1 MQLSEKEILE
11 VVKEFGS
18 KALYNALYNKYKKH
32 RYIGYV
38 SNNTLYF
45 DDDLTWN
52 QTKMLLKVLN
62 KVYSNSISHCREDLL
77 KQWEEQ
83 QTEKKTKE
91 KLSRTDFLAIFETAW
106 SSSCRHDSS
115 YIESVGVKR
124 ALQEEWESLQDG
136 LQEDYSFRRWKM
148 SLAEKKKY
156 LNYVY

>member
-83 QTEKKTKE
+83 QTEKKNERK
-91 KLSRTDFLAIFETAW
+91 
-106 SSSCRHDSS
+106 
-115 YIESVGVKR
+115 VK
-124 ALQEEWESLQDG
+124 Q
-136 LQEDYSFRRWKM
+136 
-148 SLAEKKKY
+148 
-156 LNYVY
+156 N